1 MQAVRELDDDDRAL
15 AGRTQK
21 ASYDGSTRLAANFA
35 KHNVHISKLAHLRP
49 PAKLTRKNPAFLRT
63 SDVRPISQRLH
74 WSKGGTVSALS
85 VRLWPPRAII
95 HSLDWTEEATQF
107 VAGKC
112 LDNPTLLITFS

>member
-1 MQAVRELDDDDRAL
+1 MAKRRVEIATFVRFL
-15 AGRTQK
+15 
-21 ASYDGSTRLAANFA
+21 
-35 KHNVHISKLAHLRP
+35 NVCS
-49 PAKLTRKNPAFLRT
+49 
-63 SDVRPISQRLH
+63 
-74 WSKGGTVSALS
+74 WSKGGTVSAVS